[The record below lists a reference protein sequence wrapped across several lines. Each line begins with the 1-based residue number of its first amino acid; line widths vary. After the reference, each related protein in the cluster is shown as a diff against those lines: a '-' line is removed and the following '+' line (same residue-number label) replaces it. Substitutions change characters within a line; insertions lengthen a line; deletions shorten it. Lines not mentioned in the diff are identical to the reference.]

1 MLLHERPIS
10 YNERD
15 DSRENR
21 ENSNHDEVPKKW
33 GLGIQ
38 ASTASSVIL
47 VTVFLAEVVPLYVL
61 PESLGHI
68 GWGDL
73 LSFLPTE
80 YSGEMLV

>member
-1 MLLHERPIS
+1 MRR
-10 YNERD
+10 NG
-15 DSRENR
+15 
-21 ENSNHDEVPKKW
+21 PKKW
-33 GLGIQ
+33 AWGLGGRGKFGL
-38 ASTASSVIL
+38 L

-61 PESLGHI
+61 PESFGHV

>member
-1 MLLHERPIS
+1 M
-10 YNERD
+10 NG
-15 DSRENR
+15 
-21 ENSNHDEVPKKW
+21 PKKV
-33 GLGIQ
+33 GLGIRRPRQ
-38 ASTASSVIL
+38 ADGFL

-61 PESLGHI
+61 PESLGHL

>member
-1 MLLHERPIS
+1 M
-10 YNERD
+10 
-15 DSRENR
+15 
-21 ENSNHDEVPKKW
+21 

-38 ASTASSVIL
+38 AARARSVML

-61 PESLGHI
+61 PESLRHI